1 MVCVSIDVAKDKHDC
16 FILSSEGEVL
26 ADVFTIPN
34 NMAGFQFLMEKIRCC
49 TSLQNSIKV
58 GLEATGHY
66 SYNLL
71 GFLLDNG
78 LATYVLN
85 PLHTNL
91 YRKSLSLRKTKTDR
105 VDARTIAAMLLSDV
119 GLKPYTDTAYH
130 NEELKSLTRY
140 RFDKVRERAKLKQ
153 SVSRLVCILFPE
165 LEKLVPSLHLAS
177 VYTLLEEFPGAKQL
191 AAANLTRLKFL
202 LADAS
207 KGHYGRDMAVT
218 IRDAA
223 RASIGSVMPAKSLEL
238 RHTIRLIRE
247 LDAEIADIEASIQS
261 IMEQLHSPITTI
273 PGIGFRMAAMI
284 LAEVGDFSR
293 FDSPDKVLAYA
304 GLSPSTYQSGQLN
317 NCYAHMEKRG
327 SRYLRYAIYNATKY
341 VCHWDPTFAAYL
353 AKKRS
358 EGKHYNVA
366 ISHAAKKLVRLIY
379 AMEKSGM
386 PYQPRIVA

>member
-1 MVCVSIDVAKDKHDC
+1 MVCVGIDVAKDKHDC

-34 NMAGFQFLMEKIRCC
+34 NLDGFQFLMEKIRCC
-49 TSLQNSIKV
+49 TSSQDSIKV

-140 RFDKVRERAKLKQ
+140 RFDKVKERAKLKQ
-153 SVSRLVCILFPE
+153 SISRLVCILFPE
-165 LEKLVPSLHLAS
+165 LEKLVPSLHMAS
-177 VYTLLEEFPGAKQL
+177 VYALLEEFPGAKQI
-191 AAANLTRLKFL
+191 AVANLTRLKFL

-218 IRDAA
+218 IRDTA
-223 RASIGSVMPAKSLEL
+223 RASIGSFMPAKSLEL

-247 LDAEIADIEASIQS
+247 LDAEIADIESSIQS

-353 AKKRS
+353 AKKRA

-366 ISHAAKKLVRLIY
+366 LSHAEKKLVRLIY
-379 AMEKSGM
+379 AMEKSGL
-386 PYQPRIVA
+386 PYQPRTTA